1 MDYKQLET
9 ILLVEDNEDHI
20 EHTLDALQEG
30 GLVNRIEVVRDGQ
43 EGLDYLFRRGKFSDP
58 NKSPRPGLVLLDVKL
73 PKIGGFEVLETIKA
87 DKDLRR
93 IPVIILTTTG
103 NREDIDKGAGLG
115 ANDYII
121 KPVEFETFVQKVKGL
136 GKYWALISDLAR

>member
-1 MDYKQLET
+1 MDFKQLEH
-9 ILLVEDNEDHI
+9 ILLVEDTEDHI
-20 EHTLDALQEG
+20 EHTLDALDEG
-30 GLVNRIEVVRDGQ
+30 SLVNEVKVVKDGQ
-43 EGLDYLFRRGKFSDP
+43 AALDYVFHRGEFTDLEAA
-58 NKSPRPGLVLLDVKL
+58 PRPGLILLDVKL
-73 PKIGGFEVLETIKA
+73 PKVSGFQVLEAIKA
-87 DKDLRR
+87 DPDLKI

-103 NREDIDKGAGLG
+103 NEEDIERGARLG